1 MCLLRQ
7 NLLWRNYVCHNQI
20 LLLWQNFYCNKYLSR
35 QTCFLQ
41 QKFCGDKHAFFVTQD
56 VFCHDKHVFV
66 VKKVS
71 LSPQKFCH
79 DNYICRDKSFVVTKI
94 CLSWQA
100 YFGRNK
106 RCVLLQQTRVCHTK
120 TFVTTKMILVAAH
133 TNDTFFGLVLR
144 FIVLCCIVF
153 HFILLCC
160 IVFYCIVLCCIVI
173 GLHCNWVALYCVT
186 FYCISLTLYCGCSW
200 QMGLMGS
207 RPAEQRPVPH
217 WASCLT
223 TAWIAGPPSSCLWGS
238 TPSSGAGSTGC
249 ACSGSTFWW
258 WASCSASSC
267 RTGRSTTLASS
278 FCPGATTLGRLWV
291 GALWHVQCKINA
303 KCLFWSSEIVTLLLV
318 VGAGNREFMQCFQR
332 LFVSL
337 LILNIGSLWRGFQQ
351 LRALC
356 DIIFYC
362 GMYKCFMQREKNQWH
377 SNTLLSIPIHIKHKA
392 TFRVRM
398 VFEGLWKFWKNGIR
412 FSSPW
417 KSVKTEWGL
426 WKVVNFVVFTVL
438 GKNYQ
443 LISQKLHFPRPNSS

>member
-1 MCLLRQ
+1 
-7 NLLWRNYVCHNQI
+7 
-20 LLLWQNFYCNKYLSR
+20 
-35 QTCFLQ
+35 
-41 QKFCGDKHAFFVTQD
+41 
-56 VFCHDKHVFV
+56 
-66 VKKVS
+66 
-71 LSPQKFCH
+71 
-79 DNYICRDKSFVVTKI
+79 
-94 CLSWQA
+94 
-100 YFGRNK
+100 
-106 RCVLLQQTRVCHTK
+106 
-120 TFVTTKMILVAAH
+120 
-133 TNDTFFGLVLR
+133 
-144 FIVLCCIVF
+144 
-153 HFILLCC
+153 
-160 IVFYCIVLCCIVI
+160 
-173 GLHCNWVALYCVT
+173 
-186 FYCISLTLYCGCSW
+186 
-200 QMGLMGS
+200 MGS

-267 RTGRSTTLASS
+267 RTGRSTTPASS

-303 KCLFWSSEIVTLLLV
+303 KCLFWSSEIVTWLLV

-332 LFVSL
+332 LFVSLLILNIGSLWRGFQQLRALCDIIFYCGMYKCFMQREKNQCLLFCL